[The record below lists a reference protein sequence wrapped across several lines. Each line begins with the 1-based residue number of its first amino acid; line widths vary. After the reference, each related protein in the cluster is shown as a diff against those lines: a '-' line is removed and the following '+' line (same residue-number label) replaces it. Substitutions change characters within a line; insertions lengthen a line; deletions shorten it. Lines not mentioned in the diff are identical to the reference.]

1 MIAVLSIAIFFR
13 FWQIKTLPGGL
24 FPDEAANG
32 LDVNSILKGDR
43 SPFFER
49 GNGREGLFFYLLA
62 ASVEFFGRGPWQHHI
77 VSASIG
83 VLEVL
88 ATFFLTK
95 RLFNLPIAALASFF
109 MATSVWHIV
118 LSRTAFRAIMIPLFT
133 TLTFY
138 FIVKFIQSK
147 DDRQKIYPH
156 TYTRNVGKKTRLL
169 NLSVGV
175 YSAIFAGVFFALGFY
190 TYIAYRM
197 MIFIIFALAAAFI
210 YAKLKGY
217 KPPHHKTLSAKVE
230 MNSGVKSQLTLSQA
244 ATTSP
249 WWGGKIS
256 EIFAPHK
263 KYITIAVISALIVIS
278 PLAYYFKTH
287 PGSFVGRSGQV
298 SIFSPA
304 LNKDNVVG
312 TFLEVSQ
319 KTAFSFFTEGDLN
332 WRHNVSGEPFLP
344 ALVSPFFLV
353 GLLYAAWR
361 SLRYIFS
368 RTGFGDGKYLILTAW
383 FFAMLVPEITTAE
396 GIPHGLRLISVMPA
410 VFIFP
415 AIALGKTA
423 SYFWKTLE
431 QNFIARKL
439 LVLTFGV
446 YFTLIFMNSYNLYFK
461 YYANSSEAYYSYRSD
476 LTTVSDYL
484 NRRNNKEKTYL
495 SLDKFS
501 EQTALYFTTETNNPY
516 QLVTPEKSYEVKL
529 KSGDQIIF
537 TQSTLFDI
545 AKFRRYH
552 PGAKLVYEEKNKFGQ
567 TIMEIFEE

>member
-1 MIAVLSIAIFFR
+1 MVNGIIEFCKRHKTLLTIIAVLSIAIFFR
-13 FWQIKTLPGGL
+13 FWQIKALPGGL

-88 ATFFLTK
+88 ATFFLTR
-95 RLFNLPIAALASFF
+95 RLFNLPIAVLAAFF
-109 MATSVWHIV
+109 MATSTWHIV

-133 TLTFY
+133 TLVFY
-138 FIVKFIQSK
+138 FIIKFIQGK
-147 DDRQKIYPH
+147 DNRQKI
-156 TYTRNVGKKTRLL
+156 
-169 NLSVGV
+169 
-175 YSAIFAGVFFALGFY
+175 YSAIFAGAFFALGFY

-197 MIFIIFALAAAFI
+197 MIFIVFALAAAFI

-217 KPPHHKTLSAKVE
+217 KV
-230 MNSGVKSQLTLSQA
+230 
-244 ATTSP
+244 
-249 WWGGKIS
+249 S
-256 EIFAPHK
+256 EIFAPYK
-263 KYITIAVISALIVIS
+263 KYIAVAAISALIVIS

-304 LNKDNVVG
+304 LNKGDIVG
-312 TFLEVSQ
+312 TFLEVAK

-344 ALVSPFFLV
+344 ALVSPFFLI
-353 GLLYAAWR
+353 GLLYAFWR
-361 SLRYIFS
+361 SLRYVFN
-368 RTGFGDGKYLILTAW
+368 RTDFGDGKYLILTTW
-383 FFAMLVPEITTAE
+383 FFAMMVPEITTAE
-396 GIPHGLRLISVMPA
+396 GIPHGLRLIGVIPA
-410 VFIFP
+410 VFVFP
-415 AIALGKTA
+415 AIALGKIM
-423 SYFWKTLE
+423 SYSWKMFKE
-431 QNFIARKL
+431 NFIAKKL
-439 LVLTFGV
+439 LILALGIYSV
-446 YFTLIFMNSYNLYFK
+446 LIFINSYNLYFNH
-461 YYANSSEAYYSYRSD
+461 YANSPESYYSYRSD
-476 LTTVSDYL
+476 LTIVSDYL

-501 EQTALYFTTETNNPY
+501 EQTALYLTTETNNPY
-516 QLVTPEKSYEVKL
+516 RLVTPEKSYEVKL

-545 AKFRRYH
+545 VKFRQYH
-552 PGAKLVYEEKNKFGQ
+552 LGAKLVYEEKNKFGQ
-567 TIMEIFEE
+567 TIMKVFEE

>member
-1 MIAVLSIAIFFR
+1 MVNGIIGFCKRHKMLLALMTVLSIAIFFR
-13 FWQIKTLPGGL
+13 FWQIKTLPDGL

-88 ATFFLTK
+88 ATFFLTR
-95 RLFNLPIAALASFF
+95 RLFNLPIAALAAFF

-133 TLTFY
+133 TLAFY
-138 FIVKFIQSK
+138 FIVKFIQGK
-147 DDRQKIYPH
+147 DNRQKI
-156 TYTRNVGKKTRLL
+156 
-169 NLSVGV
+169 
-175 YSAIFAGVFFALGFY
+175 YSAIFAGAFFALGFY
-190 TYIAYRM
+190 TYVAYRM

-210 YAKLKGY
+210 YIKLKGC
-217 KPPHHKTLSAKVE
+217 KPPHHKTLSAKE
-230 MNSGVKSQLTLSQA
+230 RMNNGVKSQLILSK
-244 ATTSP
+244 ATTTSL
-249 WWGGKIS
+249 WWGGKVS
-256 EIFAPHK
+256 EIFAPYK
-263 KYITIAVISALIVIS
+263 KYIAVAAISALIVVS

-287 PGSFVGRSGQV
+287 PGSFIGRSGQV

-304 LNKDNVVG
+304 LNKGDVAG
-312 TFLEVSQ
+312 TFFGVVQ
-319 KTAFSFFTEGDLN
+319 KTALSFFTKGDLN

-344 ALVSPFFLV
+344 ALVSPFFLI
-353 GLLYAAWR
+353 GLLYALWR
-361 SLRYIFS
+361 SLRYVFS
-368 RTGFGDGKYLILTAW
+368 RTDFGDGKYLILTAW
-383 FFAMLVPEITTAE
+383 FFAMLMPEITTAE
-396 GIPHGLRLISVMPA
+396 GIPHGLRLIGVIPA

-415 AIALGKTA
+415 AIALVKIM
-423 SYFWKTLE
+423 SYSWKIFKE
-431 QNFIARKL
+431 NFIAKKL
-439 LVLTFGV
+439 LLLALGI
-446 YFTLIFMNSYNLYFK
+446 YFVLIFINSYNLYFNH
-461 YYANSSEAYYSYRSD
+461 YANSPEAYYFYRSD
-476 LTTVSDYL
+476 LTTVSNYL
-484 NRRNNKEKTYL
+484 NRRNNKVKTYL

-501 EQTALYFTTETNNPY
+501 EQTVLYLTTETNNPY

-545 AKFRRYH
+545 VKFRQYH
-552 PGAKLVYEEKNKFGQ
+552 LGTKLVYEEKNKFGQ
-567 TIMEIFEE
+567 TIMEVLEE